1 MELAIELEG
10 QLPPLLDRANA
21 KKDLFKTNEKG
32 LMESLSTVLLQ
43 EIQRFN
49 RLLLVMRSSL
59 EELQKA
65 IKGLVVMSSE
75 LDSMYLSMLNQ

>member
-10 QLPPLLDRANA
+10 QLPQMLDRANA
-21 KKDLFKTNEKG
+21 KKDLFKANEKG

-43 EIQRFN
+43 ELQKFN
-49 RLLLVMRSSL
+49 KLLTVMKASL

-65 IKGLVVMSSE
+65 IKGLVVMSFE
-75 LDSMYLSMLNQ
+75 LDSMYLSMLN